1 MAESFPQ
8 PVVDKLEQYAQQHLL
23 KWVDE
28 LNDDDRRRLQQQIEQ
43 AEFEQ
48 VASLITSHGGDEKT
62 GNGTSL
68 AERAE
73 PPQNLIGQTADNDAE
88 AIAHGEAAL
97 RAGKVGVILV
107 AGGQGSRLG
116 FDHAKGMFPI
126 GPVSDRT
133 LFQIFCEQLLA
144 CSRKY
149 GVTIPYFIMTSDT
162 THDET
167 VEFFE
172 QKARFGLDAD
182 AVFFFR
188 QKMMPAVD
196 ADTGRVLMED
206 KASLTL
212 SPDGHGGM
220 PDALARNGLFDE
232 MNRRGIE
239 HLYYH
244 QVDNPAAKMCDPR
257 FIGYHILTGSEFS
270 TKVVDKVSADERMGV
285 LVTADESTRIIEY
298 IDFPKTK
305 AAETDAAGKLR
316 FRAGNTAMHVFERS
330 FLERLAAEPKLLP
343 FHVSVKKVTHINDAG
358 DTVEPE
364 TENACKFER
373 FIFDALPFAR
383 NPLVLE
389 AERASEFLPVKNKI
403 GNDSPD
409 TCRAGLTRLYT
420 DWLAAAGVA
429 VKEGTPVEISPL
441 FANEPADLIGKP
453 LAGIDP
459 AQPIVLSVNTASAPA
474 SDRTTQS

>member
-8 PVVDKLEQYAQQHLL
+8 AVVAKLEQHAQHHVV
-23 KWVDE
+23 KWADE
-28 LNDDDRRRLQQQIEQ
+28 LNDDDRRRLQQQIEE
-43 AEFEQ
+43 ADFEQ
-48 VASLITSHGGDEKT
+48 VTSLIASQGGDKKSAD
-62 GNGTSL
+62 GNSL

-73 PPQNLIGQTADNDAE
+73 PPRNLIGQTADNDAE
-88 AIAHGEAAL
+88 AFARGEAAL

-126 GPVSDRT
+126 GPVSNRT
-133 LFQIFCEQLLA
+133 LFQVFCEQLLA
-144 CSRKY
+144 SSRKY

-167 VEFFE
+167 VAFFE
-172 QKARFGLDAD
+172 QHARFGLDAD
-182 AVFFFR
+182 AVLFFR

-196 ADTGRVLMED
+196 AETGQVLMED
-206 KASLTL
+206 KASLAL

-232 MNRRGIE
+232 MQSRGIE

-244 QVDNPAAKMCDPR
+244 QVDNPVAKMCDPR
-257 FIGYHILTGSEFS
+257 FIGHHILTGSEFS
-270 TKVVDKVSADERMGV
+270 TKVVDKVSAEERMGV

-305 AAETDAAGKLR
+305 AAETDAAGQLR

-330 FLERLAAEPKLLP
+330 FLEHLAADPQRLP
-343 FHVSVKKVTHINDAG
+343 FHVSVKKVAHINDAG
-358 DTVEPE
+358 ESVEPE
-364 TENACKFER
+364 TENAWKFER
-373 FIFDALPFAR
+373 FIFDALPFAK

-389 AERASEFLPVKNKI
+389 ADRASEFLPVKNKT
-403 GNDSPD
+403 GNDSPE
-409 TCRAGLTRLYT
+409 TCRAGLTRHYT
-420 DWLAAAGVA
+420 NWLAAAGVN
-429 VKEGTPVEISPL
+429 VKEGTQVEISPL
-441 FANEPADLIGKP
+441 LANEPADCVGQIESGFVVDDATVFTPDGPKVWP
-453 LAGIDP
+453 E
-459 AQPIVLSVNTASAPA
+459 
-474 SDRTTQS
+474 